1 MKNTNIDY
9 DKYLAEIGKIETN
22 QMQVIKNYRD
32 KQAEVDDFFR
42 TLYRPELSENC
53 YAFIKEV
60 AKRKAKNNCAC
71 IEDAVVFKIARDF
84 YVEILP
90 RMDGV
95 IPPVIATEKPVEE
108 AAECAEE
115 EPVKVEKK
123 AEKKKSAKE
132 KAAEDFLDKQ
142 LDLFAGL

>member
-9 DKYLAEIGKIETN
+9 DKYIAEIGNIETN
-22 QMQVIKNYRD
+22 QMQVIKKYLD
-32 KQAEVDDFFR
+32 KQAAEDEFFR

-60 AKRKAKNNCAC
+60 AKRRAKNNCAC

-95 IPPVIATEKPVEE
+95 IPPVIAAEKPVEE

-115 EPVKVEKK
+115 PVKVE
-123 AEKKKSAKE
+123 KKSAKE
-132 KAAEDFLDKQ
+132 KAAAEFLDKQ

>member
-9 DKYLAEIGKIETN
+9 DKYLAEIGKIETS
-22 QMQVIKNYRD
+22 QTEVIKKYLD
-32 KQAEVDDFFR
+32 KQAEEDDFFR
-42 TLYRPELSENC
+42 TLYRPELVENC
-53 YAFIKEV
+53 YSFIKEV
-60 AKRKAKNNCAC
+60 ARRKAKNNCAC

-115 EPVKVEKK
+115 PVKVEKK
-123 AEKKKSAKE
+123 AKKKKSAKE
-132 KAAEDFLDKQ
+132 KAAADFLDKQ